1 MVDGIITMSNK
12 SKISALV
19 INLSTAT
26 ERWEFQK
33 KQLNTLGIKYQ
44 RWEAAA
50 VSNITTNEYEK
61 WANDWQRKLRRTEVA
76 CFLSHYQVW
85 QHIANSAQSF
95 LILEDDAMLSQNLL
109 NVLDTLSTQP
119 PTNYHHLNFET
130 RGRKKLIGKQGIHI
144 GNDIALH
151 DLFLDKTGAAAY
163 LLTPKGAQI
172 LLDAVEKSGAGLAD
186 ALLCHTK
193 PLKSMQS
200 VPALAIQM
208 DMAEHY
214 AMPELRLDTIA
225 TSNISTSTNSKPP
238 AKGIVNKLRYK
249 SRRISA
255 QVGMGVNQL
264 KNASNGS
271 YQKVFPDLD
280 DFIYL
285 QDLIDS

>member
-95 LILEDDAMLSQNLL
+95 LILEDDVMLSQNLL

-208 DMAEHY
+208 DMADRYNILGLVGHS
-214 AMPELRLDTIA
+214 AA
-225 TSNISTSTNSKPP
+225 KSNISDASQKKPIPNSIIDTINFKTRRLSMQLQIG
-238 AKGIVNKLRYK
+238 AK
-249 SRRISA
+249 
-255 QVGMGVNQL
+255 QL
-264 KNASNGS
+264 KYKHKSE
-271 YQKVFPDLD
+271 YLELVPDITQ
-280 DFIYL
+280 FEYL
-285 QDLIDS
+285 NTTSC